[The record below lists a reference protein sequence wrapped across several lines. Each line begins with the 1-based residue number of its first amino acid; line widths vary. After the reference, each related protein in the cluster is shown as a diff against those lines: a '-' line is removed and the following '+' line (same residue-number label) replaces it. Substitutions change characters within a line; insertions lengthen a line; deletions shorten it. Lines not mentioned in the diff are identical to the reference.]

1 MFRFA
6 FGNLKSRPVRSA
18 LSILGLTVAIAGMV
32 GLFSIAGGIQ
42 SLVTSTFEMIPGIL
56 VQQRGAPF
64 PLFSSIPS
72 AWESEIASV
81 PGVAV
86 VTAEVMGRINIIED
100 KTIVSP
106 PRFLIGLDMATR
118 QKLRKDVF
126 RAKMKEGRYL
136 EPGDQ
141 GTNRCLVSRPIA
153 DEFGKGI
160 GDAIPINGDPML
172 IVGIY
177 ECGSLLLD
185 VNVLCDIDT
194 CRKMTRIPSENVC
207 GFYIEQDGTVPD
219 KALIKNIEDLFRGRS
234 VAHWQSSLFSTRPG
248 ANPFQELATA
258 IDLWLK
264 SGKATPAAGSSP
276 ASGSTGGAVASA
288 GGGSTKGSASS
299 GPSSV
304 ELRSADDW
312 AERFNEFSGDLNL
325 FLAIMTTIG
334 LVIAGLSI
342 VNTMLMS
349 VSERTIEF
357 GVLRANGWSR
367 GDILK
372 LITLES
378 GLLGG
383 IGGLLGS
390 LSGFA
395 VTHILNGIWPERL
408 HLYAG
413 PELVLLGLAVSIG
426 LGMLGGLY
434 PAWYAAR
441 MSPMAAIRRAA

>member
-6 FGNLKSRPVRSA
+6 FGNLRSRPVRSA

-42 SLVTSTFEMIPGIL
+42 SLVSSTFEMIPGIL

-64 PLFSSIPS
+64 PLFSSLPS
-72 AWESEIASV
+72 SWGAEIAKV
-81 PGVAV
+81 PGVGIV
-86 VTAEVMGRINIIED
+86 NAEVMGRVNIIES

-106 PRFLIGLDMATR
+106 PRFLIGFDIANRIQL
-118 QKLRKDVF
+118 KKDVF
-126 RAKMKEGRYL
+126 RSKMLEGRFL
-136 EPGDQ
+136 EPSDR

-153 DEFGKGI
+153 EEFHKGI
-160 GDAIPINGDPML
+160 GDAIAVNGDPML

-185 VNVLCDIDT
+185 VNIICDIET
-194 CRKMTRIPSENVC
+194 CRRMTRIPPENVC
-207 GFYIEQDGTVPD
+207 AFYIEQDGTVAD
-219 KALIKNIEDLFRGRS
+219 KPLIAEIEDLFRGRS
-234 VAHWQSSLFSTRPG
+234 VSHWSSSLLSARSG
-248 ANPFQELATA
+248 ANPFQDFLTA
-258 IDLWLK
+258 VDQWLK
-264 SGKATPAAGSSP
+264 SGKKAAATPSPSATMAKTGSPLAGHSENNEKS
-276 ASGSTGGAVASA
+276 
-288 GGGSTKGSASS
+288 
-299 GPSSV
+299 PSSV

-325 FLAIMTTIG
+325 FLGIMTTIG

-367 GDILK
+367 NDILK
-372 LITLES
+372 LITMES
-378 GLLGG
+378 GLLGA
-383 IGGLLGS
+383 IGGILGS
-390 LSGFA
+390 AAGFA
-395 VTHILNGIWPERL
+395 STHVLNSIWPERL

-413 PELVLLGLAVSIG
+413 PELILIGLGGSVLLGI
-426 LGMLGGLY
+426 LGGAY